1 MDIAKFQIQPD
12 SDFKLSDIKTDF
24 TGKIDSKEEGAK
36 LLAANIEQMD
46 VLQSKLYAQD
56 KYAILII
63 FQAMDTAGKDG
74 AIKHVMKGLNPQAT
88 CVHSFKQPSAEEL
101 DHDYLWRASKN
112 LPERGQIGI
121 FNRSYYEEVL
131 VVKVHDLLKSQQI
144 PREFITKD
152 IWERRYRQIRD
163 FEKYLTENGVIVLKF
178 FLHISKEE
186 QKNRLLERIDDRS
199 KNWKF
204 SAADIKEREYW
215 KDYQQCYQE
224 AIQATS
230 TKYAPWYVVPA
241 DKKWFSRLVISEVID
256 QTLAD
261 LNLEYPEVNK
271 EQKAVLEEYKQRLIG
286 LTEIR

>member
-144 PREFITKD
+144 PMEFITKD
-152 IWERRYRQIRD
+152 IWEKRYRQIRD

-186 QKNRLLERIDDRS
+186 QKNRLLARIDDKS

-256 QTLAD
+256 QTLAG
-261 LNLEYPEVNK
+261 LNLEYPEVDQ
-271 EQKAVLEEYKQRLIG
+271 EQKAILEEYKQKLM
-286 LTEIR
+286 EK

>member
-144 PREFITKD
+144 PKEFITKD
-152 IWERRYRQIRD
+152 IWEKRYRQIRD

-256 QTLAD
+256 QTLTD

-271 EQKAVLEEYKQRLIG
+271 EQKAVLEEYKQKLM
-286 LTEIR
+286 EK